1 VLEGQVSFSPE
12 LAAQARPTDTLFV
25 IARPA
30 DGGRVP
36 VAVFKRPL
44 GALPIPF
51 RLDDS
56 HSMNPAQPLSRA
68 GRVVLVAR
76 VSRSGAPAP
85 SAGDLEGSLGP
96 VPVGATAL
104 ALQDRPATA
113 LSGAASWHGSG
124 RIQEAVHEISRTA
137 HRLHDRGPEPAGRA
151 EHAGACPVAR

>member
-1 VLEGQVSFSPE
+1 VSFAPE
-12 LAAQARPTDTLFV
+12 LAAQAQPTDTLFV

-96 VPVGATAL
+96 VPVGSSAL
-104 ALQDRPATA
+104 AAADRPAPA
-113 LSGAASWHGSG
+113 LRMAPLRGMVRDGTRRLSMKSPARPIAST
-124 RIQEAVHEISRTA
+124 IAVLSLLA
-137 HRLHDRGPEPAGRA
+137 GPT
-151 EHAGACPVAR
+151 HAGACPVAR

>member
-1 VLEGQVSFSPE
+1 MSFAPE
-12 LAAQARPTDTLFV
+12 LAAQAQPTDTLFV

-85 SAGDLEGSLGP
+85 SAGDFEGSLGP
-96 VPVGATAL
+96 VPVGTTAL
-104 ALQDRPATA
+104 ALRIDR
-113 LSGAASWHGSG
+113 
-124 RIQEAVHEISRTA
+124 
-137 HRLHDRGPEPAGRA
+137 RLP
-151 EHAGACPVAR
+151 